1 MWTIIKFDKKKLA
14 LLKEDFKK
22 KLGNDFKIYYPKL
35 TFRKYKKNKVIKKDC
50 EILGDYLFC
59 FHKNFSDARVL
70 SQLKFTKGLKYFL
83 TGFVHSQ
90 EEIKKFINKC
100 KESED
105 KDGYLSQDFFEI
117 CINSKYK
124 FSSGPFA
131 EMIFKIINLQKNK
144 INILLGDIKT
154 TINKNDFLFRPL

>member
-1 MWTIIKFDKKKLA
+1 MWTIIKFDKKKLS
-14 LLKEDFKK
+14 LLKRDLQE
-22 KLGNDFKIYYPKL
+22 KLGSDFKIYYPKL
-35 TFRKYKKNKVIKKDC
+35 TFRKYKNNKMIKKDFD
-50 EILGDYLFC
+50 ILGDYLFC
-59 FHKNFSDARVL
+59 FHKNFSDSQAL
-70 SQLKFTKGLKYFL
+70 SKLKFTKGLKYFL
-83 TGFVHSQ
+83 TGFINSQ

-117 CINSKYK
+117 CVNAKYK
-124 FSSGPFA
+124 FSSGPFS
-131 EMIFKIINLQKNK
+131 EMIFKIINLHKNK